1 MVLDVNV
8 VLAAEPVIK
17 LNAEDVLEYGSSNE
31 PVEWEGI
38 VKLGDNVLDSVVIA
52 SND

>member
-17 LNAEDVLEYGSSNE
+17 PIVEDELEYGSNNE
-31 PVEWEGI
+31 PVECEGI
-38 VKLGDNVLDSVVIA
+38 VKLGDNVLDNVVVV